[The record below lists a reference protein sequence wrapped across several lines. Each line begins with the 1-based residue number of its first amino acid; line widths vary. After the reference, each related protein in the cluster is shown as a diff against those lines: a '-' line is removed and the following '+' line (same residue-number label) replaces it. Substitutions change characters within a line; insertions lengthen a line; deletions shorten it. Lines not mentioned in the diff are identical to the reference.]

1 MSMTIVIRDEHG
13 RALSKVENVV
23 IFPSNASTVTTDHG
37 SFDVNEIAVDY
48 TTNEI
53 NIYTEAYTINRVWE
67 GETNQYGVYLES
79 K

>member
-1 MSMTIVIRDEHG
+1 MSMTIVIRNEHG
-13 RALSKVENVV
+13 KPLSKVENVT
-23 IFPSNASTVTTDHG
+23 IFPNASTVTTEHG

-53 NIYTEAYTINRVWE
+53 NIYTDAYTIKREWE
-67 GETNQYGVYLES
+67 GEKNQYGVVLES

>member
-13 RALSKVENVV
+13 RPLSKVENVT
-23 IFPSNASTVTTDHG
+23 IFPNASTVTTEHG
-37 SFDVNEIAVDY
+37 SFDVREIAVDY

-53 NIYTEAYTINRVWE
+53 NLYADHWSINRMWE
-67 GETNQYGVYLES
+67 GEKNQYGVYLES